1 MLRFIEYDESQV
13 LRLLQFERRAELNDP
28 FGRHLNGGSRAGVA
42 TGAGRAQGHREGP
55 QAGQGEFIPLQQG
68 LNCRADHGIHCAL
81 RCHLAD
87 IRLQSDRLDQLCF
100 IHRMYYS
107 LTRYPIGTKIV
118 KKIKDSTK
126 GGKNFLF
133 RRFVVQDMGRDS
145 GGQQQEE
152 EAQSPMVGHPEG
164 AVEQGEPHKTH
175 RDDLHP
181 QRDGAMLPKVAD
193 IGPQARVIQKP
204 LVEPIGTAEVECSG
218 QQKKGCSGE
227 DRQKDTDHT
236 QRQGE
241 ASQDGQQGFHGDKD
255 SKNRARSNRY
265 KAGKGAQVWLV
276 QLFFVPLLNRYLN
289 RKNYE

>member
-1 MLRFIEYDESQV
+1 
-13 LRLLQFERRAELNDP
+13 
-28 FGRHLNGGSRAGVA
+28 
-42 TGAGRAQGHREGP
+42 
-55 QAGQGEFIPLQQG
+55 
-68 LNCRADHGIHCAL
+68 
-81 RCHLAD
+81 
-87 IRLQSDRLDQLCF
+87 
-100 IHRMYYS
+100 MYYS

-118 KKIKDSTK
+118 KKIKDRTK

-152 EAQSPMVGHPEG
+152 ETQSPMVGYPEG
-164 AVEQGEPHKTH
+164 AVEQGEPHEAY

-193 IGPQARVIQKP
+193 IGPQVGVIQEP
-204 LVEPIGTAEVECSG
+204 LVEPVGTAEVECSG

-255 SKNRARSNRY
+255 SKNRAHSKPR
-265 KAGKGAQVWLV
+265 KAGKRA
-276 QLFFVPLLNRYLN
+276 
-289 RKNYE
+289 